1 MFRKILSLSVLVLYV
16 SAATAQKPAPKKAK
30 NIILMIGD
38 GMGAAQIFAGLTAN
52 KGTLNLERFP
62 FSGFH
67 KSQASDAYVTD
78 SGAGATAFSIGKKTY
93 NGAIGVDA
101 TKVAQPT
108 ILEMASRKKLA
119 TAMVV
124 SCSVTHAT
132 PASFISHQPS
142 RSMMEEIAAEFLNT
156 DIDVFIGG
164 GKKYFEKRKDDKNLL
179 DSLRA
184 RKYDVLE
191 TLAEILQSKSKK
203 IAGFIADGEPP
214 KVSEGRGDQLVQ
226 SVKHTLNIIN
236 QNKNGFFM
244 MVEGSQIDWG
254 GHSNDI
260 DYITSEMIDFDK
272 AIGAAL
278 DFAEKD
284 GNTLVIVTADHET
297 GGLSL
302 NGGNMAEGK
311 VEAKFTTKG
320 HTAIMIPVF
329 AYGPGAENFGGIYE
343 NTAIFDKMLK
353 AFKAL
358 Q

>member
-1 MFRKILSLSVLVLYV
+1 
-16 SAATAQKPAPKKAK
+16 
-30 NIILMIGD
+30 
-38 GMGAAQIFAGLTAN
+38 
-52 KGTLNLERFP
+52 
-62 FSGFH
+62 
-67 KSQASDAYVTD
+67 
-78 SGAGATAFSIGKKTY
+78 
-93 NGAIGVDA
+93 
-101 TKVAQPT
+101 
-108 ILEMASRKKLA
+108 
-119 TAMVV
+119 
-124 SCSVTHAT
+124 
-132 PASFISHQPS
+132 
-142 RSMMEEIAAEFLNT
+142 
-156 DIDVFIGG
+156 
-164 GKKYFEKRKDDKNLL
+164 
-179 DSLRA
+179 
-184 RKYDVLE
+184 
-191 TLAEILQSKSKK
+191 
-203 IAGFIADGEPP
+203 
-214 KVSEGRGDQLVQ
+214 
-226 SVKHTLNIIN
+226 
-236 QNKNGFFM
+236 M

-302 NGGNMAEGK
+302 NGGNIAEGK